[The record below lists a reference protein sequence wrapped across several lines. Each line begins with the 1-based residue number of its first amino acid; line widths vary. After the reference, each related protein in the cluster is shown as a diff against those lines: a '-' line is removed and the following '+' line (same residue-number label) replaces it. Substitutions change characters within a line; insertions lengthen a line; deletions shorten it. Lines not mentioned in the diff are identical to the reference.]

1 MGSPPRISS
10 WRSLICSFFSSSSFL
25 PIVVVIVYWK
35 AYLAL
40 FLLLRPTLFSRAQ
53 NPLLLPFQTP
63 TTQANIVTTLL
74 TRIKAWKLRNQ
85 WTVLFLCLILYTSRE
100 AGTLDEPL
108 RTSGWEATST
118 RILSESKIFGFF
130 YQLFNDFRVS
140 FFTFYYRDIS
150 IILLKKLKSPKNF
163 GRKTKY
169 PRQFPN
175 TTRPNKKGS

>member
-1 MGSPPRISS
+1 MDIMKSMNG
-10 WRSLICSFFSSSSFL
+10 
-25 PIVVVIVYWK
+25 IVLMSYH
-35 AYLAL
+35 
-40 FLLLRPTLFSRAQ
+40 
-53 NPLLLPFQTP
+53 
-63 TTQANIVTTLL
+63 
-74 TRIKAWKLRNQ
+74 
-85 WTVLFLCLILYTSRE
+85 TSRE

-140 FFTFYYRDIS
+140 FFKFYYRDIS

-169 PRQFPN
+169 PN
-175 TTRPNKKGS
+175 TTRANKKGS